1 MILNLNTSLVSTYK
15 SQSQL
20 ARVLTEKW
28 FLDNGYCPA
37 CPSDVLTQTPNNEKV
52 VDFVCPECA
61 SKYQLKA
68 KSHHIG
74 KSVANGAYQP
84 KIDMIRAGTAP
95 NWFFM
100 EYEKK
105 GWTVESVMLVPA
117 HFVTPEIIQKRNPLK
132 PTALRHGW
140 VGSNVLIGRLPLDAR
155 IYLVRDSE
163 EIPHAHVREEW
174 KRFAFL
180 KSQSLESKG
189 WLSDVLAV
197 VRSLPREF
205 ALADAYAFEGKL
217 AKLHPGNKHVRPKIR
232 QQLQILRDNG
242 VLEFVAP
249 GRYRC
254 MARQSSNNL

>member
-1 MILNLNTSLVSTYK
+1 MEVSLELKCGQSYK

-37 CPSDVLTQTPNNEKV
+37 CPSEELAQTPNNEKV

-68 KSHHIG
+68 KSHHLG

-84 KIDMIRAGTAP
+84 KIDMILAGTAP

-117 HFVTPEIIQKRNPLK
+117 HFVTPEIVQKRNPLK
-132 PTALRHGW
+132 PTARRAGW

-155 IYLVRDSE
+155 IYVVKDSE
-163 EIPHAHVREEW
+163 EVPRARVREEW

-180 KSQSLESKG
+180 ESQSLESKG
-189 WLSDVLAV
+189 WLNDVLAC
-197 VRSLPREF
+197 VRELPREF
-205 ALADAYAFEGKL
+205 SLADAYAFEGKL
-217 AKLHPGNKHVRPKIR
+217 GKLHPGNKHVRPKIR

-242 VLEFVAP
+242 ILEFISS
-249 GRYRC
+249 GKYR
-254 MARQSSNNL
+254 AF

>member
-1 MILNLNTSLVSTYK
+1 MEVTLDLKSGQSYHSK
-15 SQSQL
+15 SQI

-37 CPSDVLTQTPNNEKV
+37 CSSEELTQTPNNEKV
-52 VDFVCPECA
+52 VDFVCPACA

-68 KSHHIG
+68 KSHHLG

-105 GWTVESVMLVPA
+105 DWTVENVMLVPA
-117 HFVTPEIIQKRNPLK
+117 HFVTPEIVQRRNPLK
-132 PTALRHGW
+132 PTARRAGW

-155 IYLVRDSE
+155 IYIVRDSE
-163 EIPHAHVREEW
+163 EVPRAHVREEW
-174 KRFAFL
+174 KRFEFL
-180 KSQSLESKG
+180 KNQSLESKG

-217 AKLHPGNKHVRPKIR
+217 AKLHPDNKHVRPKIR

-242 VLEFVAP
+242 ILEFVAA
-249 GRYRC
+249 GKYRT
-254 MARQSSNNL
+254 QNP